1 MVPRATKE
9 VRMRRRR
16 LGVAAGLA
24 AVGLALA
31 GCGGSDDEAS
41 DTATAD
47 TTTTETTT
55 TPADVPE
62 TGLVL
67 RGSVG
72 PGFEISVTTDDGQPV
87 ETLAAGSYTLLTN
100 DQSGIHTFH
109 LTGEGVDVDTGVSQ
123 SGTNSFD
130 VDLVAGTYT
139 FVCDP
144 HAGSM
149 NGSFEV
155 SG

>member
-1 MVPRATKE
+1 MNRTRGRV
-9 VRMRRRR
+9 
-16 LGVAAGLA
+16 LIGLA
-24 AVGLALA
+24 VLTAVLG

-41 DTATAD
+41 ETTSD
-47 TTTTETTT
+47 TTTTEASTTG
-55 TPADVPE
+55 AGVPE

-72 PGFEISVTTDDGQPV
+72 PGFEISLTTDDGQPV
-87 ETLAAGSYTLLTN
+87 ETLAPGSYTLLTN
-100 DQSGIHTFH
+100 DQAGIHNFH
-109 LTGEGVDVDTGVSQ
+109 LTGEGVDVDTGVSE

-130 VDLVAGTYT
+130 IDLVSGTYT

>member
-1 MVPRATKE
+1 MT
-9 VRMRRRR
+9 RRHMSA
-16 LGVAAGLA
+16 VVGLA
-24 AVGLALA
+24 ALALAVA
-31 GCGGSDDEAS
+31 GCGGGDDSAS
-41 DTATAD
+41 DTTTD
-47 TTTTETTT
+47 TTTTTATDTT
-55 TPADVPE
+55 APE

-67 RGSVG
+67 NGSVG
-72 PGFEISVTTDDGQPV
+72 PGFEISLTTEDGQPV

-100 DQSGIHTFH
+100 DQATIHNFH
-109 LTGEGVDVDTGVSQ
+109 LTGDGVEVDTGVSE

-130 VDLVAGTYT
+130 VTFTSGTYE